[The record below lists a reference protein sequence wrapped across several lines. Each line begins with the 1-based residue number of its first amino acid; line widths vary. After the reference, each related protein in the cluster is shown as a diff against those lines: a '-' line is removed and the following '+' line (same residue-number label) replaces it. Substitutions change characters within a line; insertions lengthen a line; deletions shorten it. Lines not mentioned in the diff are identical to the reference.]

1 MCERFEQYRTSSLAC
16 GAVNIAHNS
25 QPQPEGAV
33 RTTPDMVRITRGHDK
48 ARIHAYEK
56 KIIPG
61 DADISHHSPQ
71 QKIGAP
77 HGPWTDAVAI
87 GSTRRRKCGSMP

>member
-1 MCERFEQYRTSSLAC
+1 MCEHFEQDRTSFLAC
-16 GAVNIAHNS
+16 GAVHIAHES
-25 QPQPEGAV
+25 QPQAEVAV
-33 RTTPDMVRITRGHDK
+33 RPTPDMVRITRGQNE

-56 KIIPG
+56 KIITG

-87 GSTRRRKCGSMP
+87 GSTRRRRCRAMP

>member
-33 RTTPDMVRITRGHDK
+33 RTTPGMVRITRGQNE
-48 ARIHAYEK
+48 ARIHAHEK
-56 KIIPG
+56 KILTG
-61 DADISHHSPQ
+61 DKVTFTTEDLRSQ
-71 QKIGAP
+71 GAP
-77 HGPWTDAVAI
+77 CGHGTDAVAI
-87 GSTRRRKCGSMP
+87 GLHLREKC